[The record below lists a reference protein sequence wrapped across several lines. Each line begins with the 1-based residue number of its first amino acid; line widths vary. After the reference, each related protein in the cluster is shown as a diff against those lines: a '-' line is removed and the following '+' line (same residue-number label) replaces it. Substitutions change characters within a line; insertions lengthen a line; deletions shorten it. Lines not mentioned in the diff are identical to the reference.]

1 MRVLGLIL
9 ILLILG
15 FLLEQIIN
23 KLLGVKKKKVSETPG
38 RKIDRWGRGILV
50 VVFLC
55 GFSFVIEADRSV
67 IKWFWISY
75 LIILLGFQA
84 LLEWK
89 YLKDSNQ
96 YVTTFIFL
104 LLGVA
109 LIYNMEYFIQLL
121 GWD

>member
-84 LLEWK
+84 ILEWK